1 MGEVDGS
8 VGDEKTGRESTQVF
22 RWGLAEELSA
32 AGRWS
37 GVRTEGLL
45 MG

>member
-1 MGEVDGS
+1 MREVDGS
-8 VGDEKTGRESTQVF
+8 VGDEERGRESTQVF
-22 RWGLAEELSA
+22 RRGLAEELSA

-37 GVRTEGLL
+37 GVRTVGLL